1 MSTNGH
7 RQTHPSQS
15 DFQRHE
21 EQIKALEEGFNELS
35 SQIARLDERSH
46 NFATKGDIADVKSLI
61 ADTHALMAK
70 NQAETHALIAKN
82 RTETLTLIADTHA
95 LMAKNQA
102 ETHALIA
109 KNQTE
114 TLTLIAETH
123 TLIAEKESKMWRLLW
138 AQTIFICGSIIAA
151 LAVQLLS

>member
-61 ADTHALMAK
+61 ADTHALIAK

-82 RTETLTLIADTHA
+82 QTETLTLI
-95 LMAKNQA
+95 A

>member
-21 EQIKALEEGFNELS
+21 GQIRALEEGFNELS

-61 ADTHALMAK
+61 ADIHALMAK
-70 NQAETHALIAKN
+70 NQAETHTLIAKN
-82 RTETLTLIADTHA
+82 QTETLTLI
-95 LMAKNQA
+95 A